1 MVFHKN
7 GKSARGLTIVEAV
20 VAITL
25 LGIGITTAITAM
37 TRFNV
42 FASSSRNMTGA
53 YTSVMT
59 QIDAIESAAPFDPL
73 HLAEDGT
80 SDPQIPEVLIL
91 DSDPKRGGNPLSE
104 SVRVYLYKDPK
115 KDPSDP
121 TSDIVVVNGTR
132 TTSVVDVS
140 TVFNSTTVPMR
151 RATVT
156 VSYNYLGKSYSYSM
170 STVRTGGQ

>member
-1 MVFHKN
+1 VVFHKN

-73 HLAEDGT
+73 HIAEDGT
-80 SDPQIPEVLIL
+80 SDPQIPDVLVL
-91 DSDPKRGGNPLSE
+91 DSDRGGNPLSE
-104 SVRVYLYKDPK
+104 SVRVYLYKDPN

-140 TVFNSTTVPMR
+140 TVFNSATIPMR

-156 VSYNYLGKSYSYSM
+156 VSYTYLGKSYSYSM

>member
-1 MVFHKN
+1 VFLHN
-7 GKSARGLTIVEAV
+7 SRTHSQGLTLVEAV

-37 TRFNV
+37 TRFNI
-42 FASSSRNMTGA
+42 FASSSRNLTGA

-73 HLAEDGT
+73 HLAEDGS
-80 SDPQIPEVLIL
+80 SDPQVPAVLAL
-91 DSDPKRGGNPLSE
+91 DSTRGGNPLSE
-104 SVRVYLYKDPK
+104 TVRVYVYKDPNK
-115 KDPSDP
+115 APSDP
-121 TSDIVVVNGTR
+121 TSDVVVVNGTR

-140 TVFNSTTVPMR
+140 TTFNSTNIPMR

-156 VSYNYLGKSYSYSM
+156 VSYTYLSKNYSFSM
-170 STVRTGGQ
+170 STIRVGDQ

>member
-7 GKSARGLTIVEAV
+7 GKSACGLTIVEAV

-73 HLAEDGT
+73 HLAEDGS
-80 SDPQIPEVLIL
+80 SDPQIPAVLVL
-91 DSDPKRGGNPLSE
+91 DSDRGGNPLSE

-140 TVFNSTTVPMR
+140 TVFNSTTVPIR